1 MSPASV
7 THAARRLRGV
17 AAVAVAGVALFALR
31 DRIPDPDA
39 VWASVQRVDLGW
51 LAVAV
56 LAEALSMRLFAALL
70 RRLLRSGGIRLTAPR
85 SVAVTYA
92 RNAVSSSLPAGPVLS
107 AAFTIRELGRLGAS
121 RSLSAATLALSAVY
135 STTTF
140 AVLGLVAL
148 LGGDATRIPA
158 LITLAAVA
166 AAVLALVRLRR
177 RRGAHRHHLHRPD
190 PHRRHP
196 HRPDPHRRDPHRR
209 AACRILSAGDAIRP
223 TGRDRMVLVVLAL
236 ANWLL
241 DVACLAAVCEAAGVG
256 LGPHTVLLGYVAGKI
271 AATVAFIPGGLGVT
285 ELGMAATFVGAGV
298 TGTMAAAVVALYR
311 LISYWAV
318 LAVGWVAWLLLR
330 DAVQARLAAAGRWLL
345 GVAGCGDDKTG
356 MRPAG

>member
-7 THAARRLRGV
+7 SHAARRLRGA
-17 AAVAVAGVALFALR
+17 AAVGVAGVALFALR

-39 VWASVQRVDLGW
+39 VWASVRRVNPGW

-56 LAEALSMRLFAALL
+56 VAEGLSMRLFAGLL
-70 RRLLRSGGIRLTAPR
+70 RRLLRSGGIRLTRPR
-85 SVAVTYA
+85 SVAVAYA

-107 AAFTIRELGRLGAS
+107 VAFTIRELGRLGAS
-121 RSLSAATLALSAVY
+121 KPLSVATLVLSAVY
-135 STTTF
+135 STTSF

-158 LITLAAVA
+158 LIALAAVA
-166 AAVLALVRLRR
+166 AAVFALVRLRR
-177 RRGAHRHHLHRPD
+177 RPGGRRSGASL
-190 PHRRHP
+190 
-196 HRPDPHRRDPHRR
+196 
-209 AACRILSAGDAIRP
+209 RILAARDAIRP
-223 TGRDRMVLVVLAL
+223 TGRDRLVLAVLAL

-241 DVACLAAVCEAAGVG
+241 DVACLAAVCAAAGVG

-271 AATVAFIPGGLGVT
+271 AATVAVIPGGLGVT

-298 TGTMAAAVVALYR
+298 TGSMAAAVVALYR

-330 DAVQARLAAAGRWLL
+330 DGVRARLAAAGRWLL
-345 GVAGCGDDKTG
+345 GVVGRHEDEAGV
-356 MRPAG
+356 RPVG

>member
-1 MSPASV
+1 MSPVSV
-7 THAARRLRGV
+7 THTARRLRGV

-39 VWASVQRVDLGW
+39 VWASIQGVNLGW

-70 RRLLRSGGIRLTAPR
+70 RRLLRSGGVRLTTPR
-85 SVAVTYA
+85 SMAVTYA

-107 AAFTIRELGRLGAS
+107 VAFTIRELGRLGAS
-121 RSLSAATLALSAVY
+121 TSLSAATLALSAVY

-140 AVLGLVAL
+140 ALLGLVAL
-148 LGGDATRIPA
+148 LGGDATRMPA
-158 LITLAAVA
+158 LIALAAA
-166 AAVLALVRLRR
+166 ATAVFALVRLRR
-177 RRGAHRHHLHRPD
+177 RRHGAHRR
-190 PHRRHP
+190 
-196 HRPDPHRRDPHRR
+196 DPHRRDPHRR
-209 AACRILSAGDAIRP
+209 DPHRRRACRILSAGDAIRP
-223 TGRDRMVLVVLAL
+223 TGRDRLVLVVLAL

-241 DVACLAAVCEAAGVG
+241 DVACLAAVCAAAGVG

-285 ELGMAATFVGAGV
+285 ELGMAATFVGAGT

-318 LAVGWVAWLLLR
+318 LAVGWIAWLLLR
-330 DAVQARLAAAGRWLL
+330 DAVRARLAAAGRWLL

-356 MRPAG
+356 MRPAR

>member
-39 VWASVQRVDLGW
+39 VWASVQRVNLGW

-107 AAFTIRELGRLGAS
+107 VAFTIRELGRLGAS

-166 AAVLALVRLRR
+166 AAVFALVRLRR
-177 RRGAHRHHLHRPD
+177 RRGAHRRG
-190 PHRRHP
+190 
-196 HRPDPHRRDPHRR
+196 
-209 AACRILSAGDAIRP
+209 ACRILSAGDAIRP

-256 LGPHTVLLGYVAGKI
+256 LGPHTVLLAYVAGKI
-271 AATVAFIPGGLGVT
+271 AATVAVIPGGLGVT
-285 ELGMAATFVGAGV
+285 ELGMAATFVGAGA

-330 DAVQARLAAAGRWLL
+330 DAVQARLAAAARWLL

>member
-7 THAARRLRGV
+7 AHAARRFRSA
-17 AAVAVAGVALFALR
+17 AAVGVAGVALFALR
-31 DRIPDPDA
+31 DSIPDPDA
-39 VWASVQRVDLGW
+39 VWASVRKVNLGW

-56 LAEALSMRLFAALL
+56 VAEGLSMRLFAGLL
-70 RRLLRSGGIRLTAPR
+70 RRLLRSGGVRLTGPR

-92 RNAVSSSLPAGPVLS
+92 RNAVSGSLPAGPVLS
-107 AAFTIRELGRLGAS
+107 VAFTIRELGRLGAS
-121 RSLSAATLALSAVY
+121 KPLSVATLVLSAVY

-158 LITLAAVA
+158 LIALAAVA
-166 AAVLALVRLRR
+166 AAVIALVRLRR
-177 RRGAHRHHLHRPD
+177 RPGVRRSGAS
-190 PHRRHP
+190 
-196 HRPDPHRRDPHRR
+196 
-209 AACRILSAGDAIRP
+209 RILAARDAIRP
-223 TGRDRMVLVVLAL
+223 TGRDRLVLVVLAL

-241 DVACLAAVCEAAGVG
+241 DVACLAAVCAAAGVG

-271 AATVAFIPGGLGVT
+271 AATVAVIPGGLGVT

-298 TGTMAAAVVALYR
+298 TGSMAAAVVALYR

-330 DAVQARLAAAGRWLL
+330 DGVRDRLATAGRWLL
-345 GVAGCGDDKTG
+345 GVVCRGHNGAGV
-356 MRPAG
+356 RPAG